1 MSGQIALVGGDEFR
15 PGCEDMDREIMRA
28 SGKDPATNT
37 VKVVVVPTAA
47 VTGPAKAA
55 NDGATHFGALGGD
68 SSRLMLLERSH
79 AEDPAFFSPASLAD
93 VVYFTGG
100 SPDHLLETVRE
111 SPFLSALLASVEAGT
126 VLAGS
131 SAGAMVMGSM
141 MRRPTAGGWV
151 EALGL
156 VPGVAVLPH
165 HERRDQAET
174 SRELQKS
181 APEGLTFL
189 GIDTRTGCLG
199 TPRNWRVVGFGRVTV
214 YQGSEW
220 QVFNAGD
227 TLPAGF

>member
-15 PGCEDMDREIMRA
+15 PGCEDMDEKIMRA
-28 SGKDPATNT
+28 SGNDPA
-37 VKVVVVPTAA
+37 KVVVVPTAA

-68 SSRLMLLERSH
+68 DSMLMLLERSH
-79 AEDPAFFSPASLAD
+79 AEDPEFFAPATLAD

-100 SPDHLLETVRE
+100 SPDHLLETVQE
-111 SPFLSALLASVEAGT
+111 SQFWAALLASAAGGS

-141 MRRPTAGGWV
+141 MRRPSAGGWV

-174 SRELQKS
+174 SQELQHS
-181 APEGLTFL
+181 APSGLTFL
-189 GIDTRTGCLG
+189 GIDARTGCLG
-199 TPRNWRVVGFGRVTV
+199 TPENWRVVGFGRVTV
-214 YQGSEW
+214 YQGSDW
-220 QVFNAGD
+220 QTFNAGD
-227 TLPAGF
+227 KLPAGF

>member
-68 SSRLMLLERSH
+68 SSRLMLLERGH

-100 SPDHLLETVRE
+100 SPDYLLETVRE

-141 MRRPTAGGWV
+141 MRGPSSGGW
-151 EALGL
+151 ASGLGL
-156 VPGVAVLPH
+156 APGVAVLPH
-165 HERRDQAET
+165 HEGSDPDRVA
-174 SRELQKS
+174 SELASTVS
-181 APEGLTFL
+181 AGLKVL
-189 GIDTRTGCLG
+189 GIDARTGCFGSPGHWAVLG
-199 TPRNWRVVGFGRVTV
+199 LGRVVLYENGAWRAFEHG
-214 YQGSEW
+214 G
-220 QVFNAGD
+220 
-227 TLPAGF
+227 TLPPHV

>member
-15 PGCEDMDREIMRA
+15 PGCEDMDGEIMRA
-28 SGKDPATNT
+28 SGKDP

-68 SSRLMLLERSH
+68 SSMLMLLERSQ
-79 AEDPAFFSPASLAD
+79 AEDPEFFSAANLAD

-111 SPFLSALLASVEAGT
+111 SQFLAALLASMAGGA

-141 MRRPTAGGWV
+141 MRRPSGGGWV

-174 SRELQKS
+174 SKELQQS
-181 APEGLTFL
+181 APGGLTFL
-189 GIDTRTGCLG
+189 GIDARTGCLG
-199 TPRNWRVVGFGRVTV
+199 TPGNWRVVGSGRVTV

-220 QVFNAGD
+220 QIFNAGD
-227 TLPAGF
+227 KLPAGF

>member
-1 MSGQIALVGGDEFR
+1 MSGQIAMVGGEEFR
-15 PGCEDMDREIMRA
+15 SGCEEMDREIMRA
-28 SGKDPATNT
+28 SGKDPAI
-37 VKVVVVPTAA
+37 VVVVPTAA

-55 NDGATHFGALGGD
+55 NDGATHFGALGGHA
-68 SSRLMLLERSH
+68 SRLMLLERSH
-79 AEDPAFFSPASLAD
+79 AEDPEFFGPAALAD

-111 SPFLSALLASVEAGT
+111 SPFWAALLVSLEGGA

-141 MRRPTAGGWV
+141 MRRPSAGGWV
-151 EALGL
+151 DALGL

-174 SRELQKS
+174 SKELQQS
-181 APEGLTFL
+181 APSGLTFL
-189 GIDTRTGCLG
+189 GIDARTGCLG
-199 TPRNWRVVGFGRVTV
+199 TAGNWRVVGSGRVTV

-220 QVFNAGD
+220 QVFNAGE

>member
-1 MSGQIALVGGDEFR
+1 
-15 PGCEDMDREIMRA
+15 MDREIMRA
-28 SGKDPATNT
+28 SGKDPDTGP

-68 SSRLMLLERSH
+68 ASQLMLLERSH
-79 AEDPAFFSPASLAD
+79 AEDPEFFGPAALAD

-100 SPDHLLETVRE
+100 SPDHLLETIRD
-111 SPFLSALLASVEAGT
+111 SKFLAALLALLEGGS

-141 MRRPTAGGWV
+141 MRRPSAGGWV
-151 EALGL
+151 DALGL

-174 SRELQKS
+174 SKDLRQS
-181 APEGLTFL
+181 APTGLTFL
-189 GIDTRTGCLG
+189 GIDARTGCLG
-199 TPRNWRVVGFGRVTV
+199 SPGNWRVVGFGRVTV
-214 YQGSEW
+214 YQGSDW
-220 QVFNAGD
+220 QIYNAGD
-227 TLPAGF
+227 TLPSGF